1 MGYFHRKLAREAL
14 QEESMVP
21 DSVNLESPDE
31 NLETQLAELP
41 SAEAELDQMDAAA
54 EVLEDDIAAVETHVD
69 MADEAVDQGEEL
81 SEDVVKEIEVA
92 QESIRRRYGLSV
104 AKVGAESF
112 RNGAR
117 GVTKVA
123 QESWQ
128 DTLKGLWEKFLELC
142 KAAINKVKE
151 LKLKYLN
158 AGKSAVSASK
168 KYREM
173 MKKLGTEKSKDE
185 ISGDFISK
193 LAINRQFD
201 IDKSIETAKTLSG
214 KMSAAAAGFAREVGT
229 VAEMVKLVD
238 GKAVRGDGKEVDFGG
253 VTAKISQLSSVDNAD
268 QIYGI
273 NAFPGDVY
281 VQQAKIKKGEVEWL
295 DIAVL
300 DGGSKPDAT
309 TIPTPSH
316 QQIDRA
322 ISGLAQVG
330 TGFEKTLQDFRGYDD
345 GLAKLEKAAE
355 KLVEDYHKKT
365 EDAEREAADVLRQQ
379 ANAEVRKYKAVNSLA
394 RKVNGN
400 VIKGLNGYIK
410 TAMGAYKK
418 AKK

>member
-69 MADEAVDQGEEL
+69 MADDAVDQGEEL

-117 GVTKVA
+117 GATKVA

-158 AGKSAVSASK
+158 AGKSAVNASK
-168 KYREM
+168 KYREA
-173 MKKLGTEKSKDE
+173 MKKLGTEKSKEE

-201 IDKSIETAKTLSG
+201 IDKSIEIAKTLSG
-214 KMSAAAAGFAREVGT
+214 KMSAAAAGFAREVSS
-229 VAEMVKLVD
+229 VAETVKLVD
-238 GKAVRGDGKEVDFGG
+238 GKPVRGDGKEVDFGG

-268 QIYGI
+268 QVYGI

-355 KLVEDYHKKT
+355 KLVDDYHKKT

-410 TAMGAYKK
+410 AAMGAYKK